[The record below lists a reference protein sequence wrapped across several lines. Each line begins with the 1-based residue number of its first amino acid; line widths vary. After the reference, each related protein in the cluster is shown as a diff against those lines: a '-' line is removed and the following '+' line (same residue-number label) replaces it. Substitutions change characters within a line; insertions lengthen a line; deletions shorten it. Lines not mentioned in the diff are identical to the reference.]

1 MKWPLELVSH
11 QPFRFFRPALIF
23 LSYPALKWRARP
35 VLPRLGPARQAGID
49 AVRTHAHWWP
59 ASVLPR
65 VGRGKSPVLHLQR
78 LRTKNGP
85 PAWCCPKYLPVIDR
99 LLWLVSYR
107 REMVDSEV
115 VATSLC
121 QIKSLMPVYCGFE
134 SIGIRDR
141 CSPGCLRL
149 ERATSLVVPPHG
161 HNWRRRRDSHPLDI
175 RFERPT
181 ARLLGARRHK
191 LARSRGL
198 APRSFGLTD
207 RRVELRIRWSGISVL
222 PRVSLRPKRSGFLSS
237 SCPMADG
244 FHPKPLMREFYQFS
258 RLGAATQHFTIHLKC

>member
-1 MKWPLELVSH
+1 
-11 QPFRFFRPALIF
+11 
-23 LSYPALKWRARP
+23 
-35 VLPRLGPARQAGID
+35 
-49 AVRTHAHWWP
+49 
-59 ASVLPR
+59 
-65 VGRGKSPVLHLQR
+65 
-78 LRTKNGP
+78 
-85 PAWCCPKYLPVIDR
+85 
-99 LLWLVSYR
+99 
-107 REMVDSEV
+107 
-115 VATSLC
+115 
-121 QIKSLMPVYCGFE
+121 MPVYCGFE

-161 HNWRRRRDSHPLDI
+161 HNWRRRRDSHSLDI

-207 RRVELRIRWSGISVL
+207 RRLTLVELRIKWSGISVL
-222 PRVSLRPKRSGFLSS
+222 ARVSLRPKRSGFLSS

-244 FHPKPLMREFYQFS
+244 GGLHPKPHKREFYQFS
-258 RLGAATQHFTIHLKC
+258 RLGAATQHFTIHSKWLSRRESHSRPRLAPKKISIARLPVTGSDVFGREEDIALLDRACQR